1 MIKDTRYFLLHKYE
15 RARELNE
22 ILTNLCRRKQNHR
35 FQARVGY
42 LHILADAKQENK
54 GRNLK
59 RPTYNENRPI

>member
-1 MIKDTRYFLLHKYE
+1 MLVIFYYTSTNAHG
-15 RARELNE
+15 ELNE

-35 FQARVGY
+35 FQTRVGY

-59 RPTYNENRPI
+59 QPTCNENRPI

>member
-1 MIKDTRYFLLHKYE
+1 MLVIFYYTSTNAHG
-15 RARELNE
+15 ELNE

-59 RPTYNENRPI
+59 QPTYNENRPI